1 MVCGKK
7 PINDTGY
14 IFREFLTSQRFNNI
28 YSELCSSFKSV
39 QFFMF
44 EKPESIILLVPET
57 IISDYN
63 GFKPSIESLKES
75 LKGQYDGVG
84 ISTLISKN
92 AIRQGYFQAIKALAL
107 SRNSKEHN
115 AIYYSELGVLKYFFD
130 NSNNLAI
137 SPLMQNYR

>member
-1 MVCGKK
+1 
-7 PINDTGY
+7 
-14 IFREFLTSQRFNNI
+14 
-28 YSELCSSFKSV
+28 
-39 QFFMF
+39 MF

-92 AIRQGYFQAIKALAL
+92 AIRQG
-107 SRNSKEHN
+107 
-115 AIYYSELGVLKYFFD
+115 
-130 NSNNLAI
+130 
-137 SPLMQNYR
+137 